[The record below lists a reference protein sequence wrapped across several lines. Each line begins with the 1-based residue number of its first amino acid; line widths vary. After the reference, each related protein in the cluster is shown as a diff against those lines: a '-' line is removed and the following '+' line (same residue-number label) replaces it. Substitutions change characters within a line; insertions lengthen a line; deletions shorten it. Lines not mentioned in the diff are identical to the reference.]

1 MKSSR
6 PSAAKAG
13 GLARSAERRAL
24 LRNLEETKEAL
35 DLAHSGF
42 NLTGDPD
49 LMEFYLFEI
58 SALRARH
65 TYLLRRIKTLEETG
79 SPAPL
84 ASIPPLQGS

>member
-6 PSAAKAG
+6 PSATKAG

-35 DLAHSGF
+35 DLAHGGF
-42 NLTGDPD
+42 NQTGDPD

-58 SALRARH
+58 NALRARH
-65 TYLLRRIKTLEETG
+65 TYLLRQIKALEETNL
-79 SPAPL
+79 PAPS
-84 ASIPPLQGS
+84 APGPTLQDS

>member
-6 PSAAKAG
+6 PAAAKAG

-35 DLAHSGF
+35 DLAHAGF
-42 NLTGDPD
+42 NQTGDPD
-49 LMEFYLFEI
+49 LIEFYLFEI

-65 TYLLRRIKTLEETG
+65 TYLLRRIKALEETAA
-79 SPAPL
+79 PAPL
-84 ASIPPLQGS
+84 TSGPPLPDS

>member
-6 PSAAKAG
+6 SSAAKAG

-35 DLAHSGF
+35 DLAHGGF
-42 NLTGDPD
+42 NQTGDAD

-65 TYLLRRIKTLEETG
+65 TYLLRRLKALEETN
-79 SPAPL
+79 SPAAPSSHP
-84 ASIPPLQGS
+84 APQES

>member
-6 PSAAKAG
+6 LSAAKAG
-13 GLARSAERRAL
+13 GLARSAERRTL

-42 NLTGDPD
+42 NQTGDPD

-65 TYLLRRIKTLEETG
+65 TYLLRRIKTLEEMNT
-79 SPAPL
+79 PTPL
-84 ASIPPLQGS
+84 ASSAPPQGL